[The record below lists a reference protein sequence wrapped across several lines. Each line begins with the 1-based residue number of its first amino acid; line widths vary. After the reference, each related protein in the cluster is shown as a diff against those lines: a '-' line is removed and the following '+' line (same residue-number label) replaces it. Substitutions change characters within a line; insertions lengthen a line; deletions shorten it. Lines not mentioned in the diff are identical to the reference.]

1 MFKIESISNRVVK
14 AGALVT
20 VTSFIVVDASGAL
33 VSGTK
38 SYDTEAEAQA
48 KIDSMGNLSAGLE
61 FAQASFPDLASKA
74 QIGKA
79 NVIAQYLDWIA
90 AGKPVASNAPAAE
103 PDVEPAVEEPAAAL
117 VSEEEEF

>member
-61 FAQASFPDLASKA
+61 FAQASFPDLAAKA

-79 NVIAQYLDWIA
+79 NVIAQYLDWVA
-90 AGKPVASNAPAAE
+90 AGKPVSSNAPAE